1 MKQYLD
7 LIEHILEN
15 GEEKLDRTGT
25 GTLSVFGYQAR
36 YNLQEGFPLLTTKKL
51 HLPSII
57 HELLWFL
64 RGETNI
70 AYLQENGVKIWNEWA
85 SENGEVG
92 KIYGYQWR
100 SWETCKKED
109 FGALKFVS
117 VDQIKEVIK
126 SIKSNPYSRRHI
138 VNAWNVGQLD
148 EMNLP
153 PCHILMQFYVDGKRR
168 LSLQLYQR
176 SLDTFLGCPF
186 NIASYSLLLM
196 MVAQVCDLE
205 PYEFIH
211 SVGDAHLYL
220 DHVEQAKLQLSR
232 KPKKLPKMELN
243 PNIKSIDDFTFADFT
258 LRDYFPHPHIKGKV
272 SV

>member
-7 LIEHILEN
+7 LMNHILEN
-15 GEEKLDRTGT
+15 GEEKKDRTGT

-36 YNLQEGFPLLTTKKL
+36 YNLREGFPLLTTKKL

-57 HELLWFL
+57 YELLWFL
-64 RGETNI
+64 RGDTNVG
-70 AYLQENGVKIWNEWA
+70 YLQKNGVRIWNEWA
-85 SENGEVG
+85 DDDGNVG
-92 KIYGYQWR
+92 KIYGKQWR

-109 FGALKFVS
+109 GAFKFVS
-117 VDQIKEVIK
+117 VDQIREVIHN
-126 SIKSNPYSRRHI
+126 IKKNPHSRRH
-138 VNAWNVGQLD
+138 VVSAWNVGQLD
-148 EMNLP
+148 EMNLL
-153 PCHILMQFYVDGKRR
+153 PCHVLMQFYRHQDRR

-176 SLDTFLGCPF
+176 SLDLFLGGGF

-220 DHVEQAKLQLSR
+220 DHIEQAKLQVTR
-232 KPKKLPKMELN
+232 KPLKLPTMELN
-243 PNIKSIDDFTFADFT
+243 PKIKDIDKFTFADFT
-258 LRDYFPHPHIKGKV
+258 LRDYNAHPHIKGKV